1 MQQVSSEKSC
11 LKFIVID
18 DHESVLN
25 GTVEILRK
33 NYPSAEFNP
42 ATNASYAF
50 EQVINYQPDLVVMD
64 LSIPEK
70 PETTAKVDTGIQ
82 LLKVLMK
89 NYSHFNL
96 VIQSAHVKTLI
107 RIRPYIDNHKGG
119 FTVADKSLPTQE
131 MLTRVD
137 WALQGLTHTKDIK
150 GIHSGLEV
158 KPEWLKVLNLAFE
171 EGLQDKVIAKNM
183 CISERMVRHYWS
195 KLQDALNIYP
205 EEGKNIR
212 IQTEMRARAEGLID

>member
-33 NYPSAEFNP
+33 NYASAEFNP

-70 PETTAKVDTGIQ
+70 PKTTAKVDTGIQ

-89 NYSHFNL
+89 NYSHLNL

>member
-1 MQQVSSEKSC
+1 MQQIPSEKSC

-33 NYPSAEFNP
+33 SYSSAEFNT

-50 EQVINYQPDLVVMD
+50 EQVINYQPDLLVMD

-70 PETTAKVDTGIQ
+70 PEMTAKVDTGIQ
-82 LLKVLMK
+82 LLKVLME
-89 NYSHFNL
+89 NYSHLNL
-96 VIQSAHVKTLI
+96 VVQSAHVKTLI

-119 FTVADKSLPTQE
+119 FTVADKSLSTQE

-158 KPEWLKVLNLAFE
+158 KPEWLKVLELAFE

>member
-1 MQQVSSEKSC
+1 MQQVSSEKTI

-33 NYPSAEFNP
+33 NYPSAEFNS

-50 EQVINYQPDLVVMD
+50 EQVISYQPDLVVMD

-70 PETTAKVDTGIQ
+70 PEMTARVDTGIQ
-82 LLKVLMK
+82 LLKVLME
-89 NYSHFNL
+89 NYSHLNL
-96 VIQSAHVKTLI
+96 VIQSAHVRTLI

-119 FTVADKSLPTQE
+119 LTIVDKSLSSQE

-150 GIHSGLEV
+150 GIHSGLDV
-158 KPEWLKVLNLAFE
+158 KTEWLKVLNLAFE
-171 EGLQDKVIAKNM
+171 AGLQDKAIAENM

-205 EEGKNIR
+205 EAGKNIR
-212 IQTEMRARAEGLID
+212 IQTQIKARSEGLID

>member
-1 MQQVSSEKSC
+1 MQQIPSEKSC
-11 LKFIVID
+11 LTFIVID

-33 NYPSAEFNP
+33 NYPSAEFNT

-50 EQVINYQPDLVVMD
+50 EQVINYQPDLLVMD

-70 PETTAKVDTGIQ
+70 PEMTAKVDIGIQ
-82 LLKVLMK
+82 LLKVLME
-89 NYSHFNL
+89 NYSHLNL
-96 VIQSAHVKTLI
+96 VVQSAHVKTLI

-158 KPEWLKVLNLAFE
+158 KPEWLKVLELAFE